1 MAPYMLSV
9 ALFIAPITINMLY
22 DTFNPKKRPSSG
34 IAWWASKMS
43 VLGLVAVLSA
53 SIVFFALTG
62 MLGLKPLYP
71 AKTLAFL
78 ILTSLTF
85 TSLVTLFNLLL
96 GKIGAFLMLIFMIL
110 QLGGSAGTY
119 AIQLSN
125 KFFMGISPYLPMTYT
140 VSGLRQLISIR
151 GDVTA
156 QVAVLVGILI
166 VTNLLM
172 ILFFHMKK
180 KSYPSK
186 VFDGNVLADEK

>member
-1 MAPYMLSV
+1 
-9 ALFIAPITINMLY
+9 
-22 DTFNPKKRPSSG
+22 
-34 IAWWASKMS
+34 MS

-62 MLGLKPLYP
+62 LLGLKPLYP

-96 GKIGAFLMLIFMIL
+96 GKVGAFLMLVFIIL

-151 GDVTA
+151 GNVTA
-156 QVAVLVGILI
+156 QVAVLVSILI
-166 VTNLLM
+166 
-172 ILFFHMKK
+172 
-180 KSYPSK
+180 
-186 VFDGNVLADEK
+186 GN